1 MKKDISTH
9 IVYCLLLLFSCP
21 LLAQQQDYIVGKLV
35 DAKTNEPVVFANIRI
50 KDRALGVI
58 TNVDGS
64 FRIPLRYKEYGDII
78 EISSM
83 GYNTREIPIMTLT
96 EGNLNLL
103 RLNPGAIVLEE
114 AVVHAKRKKRNYSAY
129 GIVKKAIEAIRD
141 NYPLNSYSTVGY
153 YRDYQLKNGSYINLN
168 EAILEVF
175 DQGFDQEDFATS
187 EVRLFNAKVN
197 KDFQRDTLALQKYD
211 YSTGKKIIDK
221 AYLENYDGN
230 EFTNL
235 RIHDAIRNFND
246 YSYDYVGRLE
256 KDFLINHR
264 FSKNGETSLGDKAL
278 YVIDGYGQ
286 KPGYRARTKLYI
298 SKTDYAIYKMEY
310 TMYDATEKNESGIKN
325 KYGHKRKMIFEAV
338 VEYRRIKEKMYLNY
352 ISFQNNF
359 QLNLAPIF
367 KITDTSISLS
377 KGFFGL
383 RFNRSID
390 SVSAKNKSNYD
401 IVFKGAKWDVGKVEV
416 FKDSLKVYPK
426 LKKGT
431 LSNAMREI
439 NVAERKRMFN
449 SELLD
454 IKVTNLRD
462 LEGNI
467 VNMPRTENY
476 RQFREFFVQRVKLD
490 TRAPFNTIFMNKKKP
505 IFKELQFTMPDGSDD
520 YWMNTPLQTKTN

>member
-1 MKKDISTH
+1 MKKVKSIH
-9 IVYCLLLLFSCP
+9 IVYCLLLLFSYP
-21 LLAQQQDYIVGKLV
+21 LLAQQQDYIAGKLV
-35 DAKTNEPVVFANIRI
+35 DAKTNEPIVFANIRI

-96 EGNLNLL
+96 EGKLNLL
-103 RLNPGAIVLEE
+103 RLNPRVIALEE
-114 AVVHAKRKKRNYSAY
+114 AVVRAKRKKRNYSADE
-129 GIVKKAIEAIRD
+129 IVKKAIEAIRN
-141 NYPLNSYSTVGY
+141 NYPLNSFSTVGY
-153 YRDYQLKNGSYINLN
+153 YRDYQFKNGNYINLN

-175 DQGFDQEDFATS
+175 DQGFDQEDFMTT
-187 EVRLFNAKVN
+187 EVQLFDAKVN
-197 KDFQRDTLALQKYD
+197 KSFQRDTLALQKYD
-211 YSTGKKIIDK
+211 YSTRNKIIDK

-235 RIHDAIRNFND
+235 RIHDAIRNFSNF
-246 YSYDYVGRLE
+246 SYDFVGRFE
-256 KDFLINHR
+256 EDFLANHR
-264 FSKNGETSLGDKAL
+264 FSKNEETYLGDETL
-278 YVIDGYGQ
+278 YVIDGFGQ
-286 KPGYRARTKLYI
+286 KPGYKAYTKLYI
-298 SKTDYAIYKMEY
+298 SKTDYAIHKMEY
-310 TMYDATEKNESGIKN
+310 TLYDTAEKNESGVKN
-325 KYGHKRKMIFEAV
+325 KHGHKRKMIFDV
-338 VEYRRIKEKMYLNY
+338 VTEYNRIKEKMYLNH

-359 QLNLAPIF
+359 QLKLPPIF

-377 KGFFGL
+377 KGYFGI

-390 SVSAKNKSNYD
+390 SVSAKNKNNYN

-439 NVAERKRMFN
+439 NIAERKRMFN

-454 IKVTNLRD
+454 IKVTNIRD
-462 LEGNI
+462 LKGNV
-467 VNMPRTENY
+467 VNMPRIENY
-476 RQFREFFVQRVKLD
+476 LQFREFFVQRVKLD
-490 TRAPFNTIFMNKKKP
+490 ARAPFDNKFMNKRKP
-505 IFKELQFTMPDGSDD
+505 IFKGQPIAMPDGSGD
-520 YWMNTPLQTKTN
+520 YWMNTPLQPNTN